1 MLILRRACWIWF
13 QSTHPRGVRPG
24 TPPGTACP
32 ISCFNPRTREGCDI
46 PSVLGYVGRPS
57 FNPRTREGCDPA
69 GPQAGSQ
76 PAGVS
81 IHAPARGATLATVLA
96 VCWGAGFNPRT
107 REGCDQRLPR
117 LPARISAGFNPRTRE
132 GCDSSG
138 ASSKE
143 LPRTFQ
149 STHPRGVRLGSRYGD
164 QSFQSSFNPRTRE
177 GCDHMDEQQGCLLLK
192 FQSTHPR
199 GVRQSASAWQ
209 SRSSQFQS
217 THPRGVRHASRVP
230 QADCRLVSIHA
241 PARGATCRVWHPW
254 PVSPGFN
261 PRTREGC
268 DADGQGG
275 IHIQDLFQS
284 THPRGVR
291 RSCRHQR
298 ERERRF
304 QSTHPRGVR
313 LNRSVTLAAAEWVSI
328 HAPARG
334 ATCCHA

>member
-1 MLILRRACWIWF
+1 MFDWYTTMFQSTHPRGVRPALAPDVDGWIVFQSTHPRGVRLAVFHLPAQLVRVSIHAPARGATAVLILRRACWIWF

-241 PARGATCRVWHPW
+241 PARGAT
-254 PVSPGFN
+254 
-261 PRTREGC
+261 
-268 DADGQGG
+268 
-275 IHIQDLFQS
+275 
-284 THPRGVR
+284 
-291 RSCRHQR
+291 
-298 ERERRF
+298 
-304 QSTHPRGVR
+304 
-313 LNRSVTLAAAEWVSI
+313 
-328 HAPARG
+328 
-334 ATCCHA
+334 